1 MNIALI
7 SLFVPT
13 PENYNG
19 ASALPYH
26 IIKNRGTNKDIDVY
40 TWNLNHVN
48 SEQINKIESELNISI
63 TILSVPL
70 LMSIF
75 INTPIFSLRTFLK
88 YPYLRYL
95 SIGKRLRNHL
105 NSQYNAIWIYGE
117 EISGHAKYFNKRP
130 TVITTPDCEAMY
142 YARVISMPEKILTSK
157 FLIKYGIMYQKYLSH
172 TRNLPHGKNIKY
184 HLVGAMDCNFLT
196 SINPNVSAYFIPHP
210 HYDYNASKVIDFTKR
225 ELKLLIAG
233 RYDFYMKEAADEAI
247 NALIGNPA
255 LAETYKITFLGRGW
269 ESHTKSLKNVGYDVL
284 HITFVPVYSEELI
297 KHDIQLSPISLGT
310 GTKGKVLD
318 AFVNG
323 LLVIGTE
330 RALENIQADDHKD
343 YYLYKTGD
351 ELIEILN
358 HIASHR
364 EQVKII
370 AQSGCDTVRHNH
382 GQSVIA
388 DKFFNLFDHQ

>member
-26 IIKNRGTNKDIDVY
+26 IIKNRGINKNIDVY
-40 TWNLNHVN
+40 TWNLNRVN
-48 SEQINKIESELNISI
+48 SEQVRKIESELNIKI
-63 TILSVPL
+63 TILSVHF

-75 INTPIFSLRTFLK
+75 VNTPIFFLRTFLK
-88 YPYLRYL
+88 YPYLRYM
-95 SIGKRLRNHL
+95 SIDKRLRNHI
-105 NSQYNAIWIYGE
+105 NTRYNAIWIYGE
-117 EISGHAKYFNKRP
+117 EISGLANYFNKKP
-130 TVITTPDCEAMY
+130 IVITTPDCEAMY
-142 YARVISMPEKILTSK
+142 YARVIGMPEKIPTSK
-157 FLIKYGIMYQKYLSH
+157 SLIKYGIMYQKYLSH

-184 HLVGAMDCNFLT
+184 HLVGNMDCNFLT
-196 SINPNVSAYFIPHP
+196 SINPNVSACFIPHP

-225 ELKLLIAG
+225 ELKILIAG
-233 RYDFYMKEAADEAI
+233 RYDFYMKEAVDEAI
-247 NALIGNPA
+247 NAFISNQA
-255 LAETYKITFLGRGW
+255 LAETYKITFLGKGW
-269 ESHTKSLKNVGYDVL
+269 ESHYRNLENVGYEVSHL
-284 HITFVPVYSEELI
+284 TFVPTYSEELV

-330 RALENIQADDHKD
+330 RALENIQAEDRKD

-358 HIASHR
+358 CIVCDR
-364 EQVKII
+364 EHAKIV

-382 GQSVIA
+382 GQTVIA
-388 DKFFNLFDHQ
+388 DMFFNLFDHP